1 MANQRQHAAA
11 PQLDRAKNR
20 GGRRGI
26 LLAAAA
32 AAFMFLG
39 VVAVALTN
47 AFVNYT
53 STDSF
58 CGTTC
63 HSMTWAA
70 ETYKRSPHF
79 DNRFGVR
86 VTCGDC
92 HIPYDSNHPSPLHYV
107 GLLLFKADRGAKDV
121 WGELTKRIRTEEE
134 WEKRRPQ
141 LAATVKNFLKTHDS
155 ITCRGCHTLEAFSGP
170 RNAMRQLVHR
180 GVITADAV
188 ECLTCHA
195 GVGHVDAG
203 ANTSSGGWYTPQ
215 QAADGALVYA
225 RACSMCHGAGLHGAG
240 GPALVG
246 QPFWH
251 AYGGQTGLDALVG
264 RAHADAHVRTGLRF
278 GARLDRHHG
287 VPLAAK
293 WRGLW
298 RDATRRYGG
307 LDERAAASIG
317 GWVRG

>member
-1 MANQRQHAAA
+1 VANQRQHAAGT
-11 PQLDRAKNR
+11 QLDRATNR

-32 AAFMFLG
+32 AAFMFLV

-121 WGELTKRIRTEEE
+121 WGELTKRIRTEEA

-141 LAATVKNFLKTHDS
+141 LAATVETFLKTHDS

-195 GVGHVDAG
+195 GIGHVVAG
-203 ANTSSGGWYTPQ
+203 ANPSSGGWYTPQ

-225 RACSMCHGAGLHGAG
+225 RACAMCHGAGLHGAG

-251 AYGGQTGLDALVG
+251 AYGGQRVSTLWSAVHTQMPMAAPGSVSVQDSIDIMAFLLQQNGVTSGATPLDDTVHLTNV
-264 RAHADAHVRTGLRF
+264 L
-278 GARLDRHHG
+278 
-287 VPLAAK
+287 PPQ
-293 WRGLW
+293 
-298 RDATRRYGG
+298 
-307 LDERAAASIG
+307 
-317 GWVRG
+317 

>member
-11 PQLDRAKNR
+11 PQLDRAKHR

-92 HIPYDSNHPSPLHYV
+92 HIPYDSSHPSPLHYV

-121 WGELTKRIRTEEE
+121 WGELTRRIRTEEDMGE
-134 WEKRRPQ
+134 TPP
-141 LAATVKNFLKTHDS
+141 AAGRD
-155 ITCRGCHTLEAFSGP
+155 G
-170 RNAMRQLVHR
+170 RNLSEDARLHHVSRLSHPR
-180 GVITADAV
+180 GVLRSTQ
-188 ECLTCHA
+188 CHEA
-195 GVGHVDAG
+195 
-203 ANTSSGGWYTPQ
+203 
-215 QAADGALVYA
+215 A
-225 RACSMCHGAGLHGAG
+225 RASGRHHGRRGRMLDVPCRCRSCRRRREHVEWRMVHPAAGRRRSPGLRAGLLHVPWRWVAWAG

-251 AYGGQTGLDALVG
+251 AYGGQRVSTLWSAVHTQMPMSAPGSVSVQDSIDIMAFLLQQNGVASGATPLDDTVDLTNV
-264 RAHADAHVRTGLRF
+264 L
-278 GARLDRHHG
+278 
-287 VPLAAK
+287 PPQ
-293 WRGLW
+293 
-298 RDATRRYGG
+298 
-307 LDERAAASIG
+307 
-317 GWVRG
+317 

>member
-1 MANQRQHAAA
+1 MANQSQHAATT
-11 PQLDRAKNR
+11 QLDRAKNS

-26 LLAAAA
+26 LLVAAA
-32 AAFMFLG
+32 AAFMVLG

-63 HSMTWAA
+63 HSMTWAT

-92 HIPYDSNHPSPLHYV
+92 HIPYDSNHPTPLQYV

-121 WGELTKRIRTEEE
+121 WGELTKRIRTEEA
-134 WEKRRPQ
+134 WKKRRPQ
-141 LAATVKNFLKTHDS
+141 LAATVETFLKTHDS

-246 QPFWH
+246 KPFWQ
-251 AYGGQTGLDALVG
+251 AYGGKKVSTLWSTVHMQMPMSAPGSVSVKDSIDIMAFLLQQNGVASGATPLDDTVDLTKV
-264 RAHADAHVRTGLRF
+264 L
-278 GARLDRHHG
+278 
-287 VPLAAK
+287 PPQ
-293 WRGLW
+293 
-298 RDATRRYGG
+298 
-307 LDERAAASIG
+307 
-317 GWVRG
+317 

>member
-1 MANQRQHAAA
+1 VAQQRQHAAA
-11 PQLDRAKNR
+11 TQPDRAKHR

-32 AAFMFLG
+32 AAFMCLG

-58 CGTTC
+58 GGTTC

-70 ETYKRSPHF
+70 KTYQRSPHF
-79 DNRFGVR
+79 DNRYGVR

-92 HIPYDSNHPSPLHYV
+92 HIPYESNHPTPLQYI

-121 WGELTKRIRTEEE
+121 WGELTKRIGTEEA
-134 WEKRRPQ
+134 WKKRRPQ
-141 LAATVKNFLKTHDS
+141 LAATVATFLKTHDS

-188 ECLTCHA
+188 ECLTRHA

-203 ANTSSGGWYTPQ
+203 ANPSSGGWYTPQ

-251 AYGGQTGLDALVG
+251 AYGGQRVSTLWSAVHTQMPMSAPGSVPVQDSINIMAFLLQQNGVASGATPLDDTVDLTNV
-264 RAHADAHVRTGLRF
+264 L
-278 GARLDRHHG
+278 
-287 VPLAAK
+287 PPQ
-293 WRGLW
+293 
-298 RDATRRYGG
+298 
-307 LDERAAASIG
+307 
-317 GWVRG
+317 